1 MTDCE
6 LSAFAGKIEDMK
18 RIAQDTFMPYA
29 EAIVKI
35 IEEGRPWELRC
46 VKTENGF
53 AFTRDSGKIGEV
65 SEDEYSDCGR
75 SE

>member
-18 RIAQDTFMPYA
+18 RFAQETFMPYA
-29 EAIVKI
+29 EAVGKI

-46 VKTENGF
+46 VKTEEGFKFIRRSSKDKNGDE
-53 AFTRDSGKIGEV
+53 TVDS
-65 SEDEYSDCGR
+65 
-75 SE
+75 